1 MLRRLAAP
9 VTVAAALLVGG
20 AITLAPRPA
29 AAFCGFYVAGAD
41 ADLYNNATVVVLMR
55 SGTRTVMSMQN
66 DYQGPPEG
74 FALVIPVPVLLKE
87 SDVKVL
93 RRELFDRVEALAAP
107 RLVEYW
113 EQDPCDREG
122 TIGLGNTGLIGRGRG
137 GGGSGSGYGR
147 GSGAPVVVV
156 EAEFAVGEYE
166 VVILSATESNG
177 LDSWL
182 RSHGY
187 RIPEGAEP
195 LLRPYVAQGM
205 KFFVAKVNPKKVQFD
220 KQGRAQLSPLRFH
233 YDSDDFSL
241 PIRLGLINAPDPKSG
256 GKQDLLVHVLA
267 PHQRYEVANYPN
279 VTIPTNLN
287 VADATRERFG
297 QFYVSLLDHTLAQSP
312 GAVVTE
318 YSWGATKCDPCPG
331 PDAALTAKELAELG
345 ADVMGDQGP
354 SAPSTPAQMSPVIRQ
369 GKAMVKGPMDRD
381 IIRRIVRAHIN
392 ELRHCYSLGLANDP
406 KLRGEIELGF
416 EIDEEGR
423 TRGAELLRTT
433 VKDKRVEACSVAA
446 LKRWKFPKPRGGATV
461 SVRYPLELE
470 GQAATAGRGFGGFGV
485 SASPYVLTR
494 LHARYDAASL
504 GEDLVFKAVDPIAG
518 GREFDDSDGQLKND
532 ASPSSLNN
540 FQGRYA
546 IRHPW
551 TGQIKCAE
559 PQRGIW
565 GSAPEGQEER
575 DKPLVA
581 RELTKVDRGAS
592 LTSFITVEA
601 AAKLGLGG
609 GAAAG
614 AGGSPEAAQVPDNAA
629 EEADPQTA
637 AAEERTRGAGGDVV
651 ISARGEQP
659 PGCACATDNHRGSA
673 GWLASLVGFLAL
685 CLRRRRRARARRPS
699 PAAD

>member
-20 AITLAPRPA
+20 AITLTPRPS

-87 SDVKVL
+87 TDVKVL

-113 EQDPCDREG
+113 ERDPCDQGG
-122 TIGLGNTGLIGRGRG
+122 TIGLGNTGLIGRGG

-220 KQGRAQLSPLRFH
+220 QQGRAQLSPLRFH

-241 PIRLGLINAPDPKSG
+241 PIRLGLINAPDPRSG

-267 PHQRYEVANYPN
+267 PQQRYEVANYPN
-279 VTIPTNLN
+279 VTIPTNLD

-297 QFYVSLLDHTLAQSP
+297 QFYVSLLDHTLAQNP

-345 ADVMGDQGP
+345 TDVMGGQDP
-354 SAPSTPAQMSPVIRQ
+354 SAPSTPTQMSPVVRQ
-369 GKAMVKGPMDRD
+369 GKATVKGPMDRD
-381 IIRRIVRAHIN
+381 IVRRIVRAHIN
-392 ELRHCYSLGLANDP
+392 ELRHCYGLGLATDP
-406 KLRGEIELGF
+406 KLRGALELGF
-416 EIDEEGR
+416 EIDKEGH

-433 VKDKRVEACSVAA
+433 VKDKRVGACSVAA

-470 GQAATAGRGFGGFGV
+470 GQVATTGRGFGGFGG
-485 SASPYVLTR
+485 SSSPYVLTR

-518 GREFDDSDGQLKND
+518 GRELDGGDGQLANG

-551 TGQIKCAE
+551 TGPIACAE

-565 GSAPEGQEER
+565 GSAPKGQEER
-575 DKPLVA
+575 DEPVVA
-581 RELTKVDRGAS
+581 RELTKVARGAP
-592 LTSFITVEA
+592 LASFVTVEA
-601 AAKLGLGG
+601 AAQLGLGS
-609 GAAAG
+609 GAATG
-614 AGGSPEAAQVPDNAA
+614 AGGSPPAAPLLGDAA
-629 EEADPQTA
+629 EDAGPETA
-637 AAEERTRGAGGDVV
+637 ATERTPAASDEEV
-651 ISARGEQP
+651 IPAQGERP
-659 PGCACATDNHRGSA
+659 PGCACATDNDRGSA
-673 GWLASLVGFLAL
+673 GGLASLIGLAAL
-685 CLRRRRRARARRPS
+685 FLRRRRRAGR
-699 PAAD
+699 